1 MVRSVGWMN
10 IRIVATHVAAAQRK
24 RVLRSCELKWSH
36 AGSDFLPGGSSE
48 DIVVLEL
55 MVMQWQ
61 WQWQEKRRIR
71 R

>member
-1 MVRSVGWMN
+1 MN

-24 RVLRSCELKWSH
+24 RVLRSWELKWSH

-55 MVMQWQ
+55 MVMNGNG
-61 WQWQEKRRIR
+61 KRREESGDE
-71 R
+71 